1 MAAELMPG
9 TTADAQL
16 AAAERAA
23 VELLQ
28 AGGAQLTR

>member
-1 MAAELMPG
+1 MAAELMPD
-9 TTADAQL
+9 TTVEAQL
-16 AAAERAA
+16 AAAQRVA